1 MEGVSVQLPSRG
13 AVPPL
18 LVSAEVVVVPKGD
31 LMGWYLRRV
40 KYPLCSWGWTPFPPA
55 VAEYMW
61 TGSLARPPGLRDSFR
76 ATRLISSTDFWNDR
90 ILNSVQGI
98 NTYVGRPQQWSGL

>member
-13 AVPPL
+13 AVPLL
-18 LVSAEVVVVPKGD
+18 LVSVEVVVVPKGD
-31 LMGWYLRRV
+31 LMGWYLREV
-40 KYPLCSWGWTPFPPA
+40 EYPLCSWGRTSSPPA

-61 TGSLARPPGLRDSFR
+61 AGSLARPLGPRDSFR

-98 NTYVGRPQQWSGL
+98 NTYVARP